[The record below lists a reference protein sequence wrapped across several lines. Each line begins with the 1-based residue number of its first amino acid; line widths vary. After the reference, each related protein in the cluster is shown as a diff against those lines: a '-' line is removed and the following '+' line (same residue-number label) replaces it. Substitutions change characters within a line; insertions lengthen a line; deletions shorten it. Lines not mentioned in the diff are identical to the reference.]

1 MNDDDARRLFAEVD
15 ELLSRR
21 APRLD
26 AARVRRNVLEAH
38 ASRRS
43 SGVRTWRRFALPVA
57 ASLAVVATTLIVLF
71 GMRRPT
77 AFEVAGKRGQ
87 VGVLLQADTARPLPL
102 VFSEG
107 TRVSFSAGSRGRVAQ
122 VTRSGARVEV
132 ERGSLRAQVQ
142 HLPGAAW
149 TFAAGPFEVDVLGT
163 ELTVGWD
170 AQTRR
175 FELQVLSGLVRLR
188 GPLARSGQE
197 IRAGQV
203 CRVDLSRGVLELG
216 SVTAAPPPT
225 AAALAPASSTA
236 APSEPMPSGA
246 SVPPVSAG
254 ESAATAGEPAKPLW
268 ASLARAGQAREAV
281 AAAESAGL
289 SGVYRKA
296 DSESLLELSRAARQ
310 VGRTDIERAALL
322 ACRKQ
327 GPGQAAAAQAAYLL
341 GRASAPAE
349 AATWFET
356 YLREQPHGLLAREAA
371 GRVVESQV
379 AAGNPT
385 GAAEAARR
393 YLAVYPNG
401 PHASLSRQLLGSS
414 GRP

>member
-1 MNDDDARRLFAEVD
+1 MNDDDEARRLFAEVD
-15 ELLSRR
+15 QLLSRR

-38 ASRRS
+38 ASRRGTHAQS
-43 SGVRTWRRFALPVA
+43 WRRFALPGLA
-57 ASLAVVATTLIVLF
+57 ALSVVALALF
-71 GMRRPT
+71 TIWGSRRPT
-77 AFEVAGKRGQ
+77 AFEVAGKSGQ
-87 VGVLLQADTARPLPL
+87 VGALLQADPARPLPL
-102 VFSEG
+102 LFSEG

-122 VTRSGARVEV
+122 VTRSGARVEID
-132 ERGSLRAQVQ
+132 RGSLRAQVQ

-163 ELTVGWD
+163 ELSVGWD
-170 AQTRR
+170 AETRR

-203 CRVDLSRGVLELG
+203 CRIDLSRGVLELG
-216 SVTAAPPPT
+216 SVGSAPPPT
-225 AAALAPASSTA
+225 DAVREPAAAPKVVTEPEPSEVS
-236 APSEPMPSGA
+236 APSASPAEP
-246 SVPPVSAG
+246 
-254 ESAATAGEPAKPLW
+254 TKPLW
-268 ASLARAGQAREAV
+268 ASLARSGKPREAV
-281 AAAESAGL
+281 AAAEKAGL

-296 DSESLLELSRAARQ
+296 DSDSLLELARAARLA
-310 VGRTDIERAALL
+310 GRNDVERAALL

-371 GRVVESQV
+371 GRIVESQL
-379 AAGNPT
+379 AAANTT

-401 PHASLSRQLLGSS
+401 PHASLSRQVLGSS
-414 GRP
+414 ERR